1 MLIDP
6 SDLKSDLDLLEGIEK
21 ASTRLVTQAI
31 VDFREEAAAIF
42 SSETD
47 LVQDFAED
55 ITREALDQL
64 GVSRIP
70 QRLYGKID
78 YKRARYVFHPDY
90 AVRQALFVDSKAE
103 QSSGQSTATLQ
114 TAQTSM
120 TIMQIRSGQPVTVKG
135 ELDAVIHTELGKF
148 LSTTIFV
155 KYNYDEESSGARTL
169 GSVTVACVPH
179 AFLQSRYNPDP
190 LNTFWGAGRNSQ
202 LRGERFRVRLV
213 FKALAERAKWRVQSI
228 PMSPASFAWTE

>member
-6 SDLKSDLDLLEGIEK
+6 ADLESDLDTLEGIER

-31 VDFREEAAAIF
+31 VDFRDEASAIF
-42 SSETD
+42 GRERD
-47 LVQDFAED
+47 LPQDFAED
-55 ITREALDQL
+55 ITREALDQM

-90 AVRQALFVDSKAE
+90 ALRQALFVDSKAE
-103 QSSGQSTATLQ
+103 KTSGASTATLQ

-120 TIMQIRSGQPVTVKG
+120 KIMHVRAGSAVEVQGTLEPV
-135 ELDAVIHTELGKF
+135 IQTEIGNF

-155 KYNYDEESSGARTL
+155 KYNYDEDAAGSKALESITI
-169 GSVTVACVPH
+169 ACVPH
-179 AFLQSRYNPDP
+179 GFLQGRYNPDAE
-190 LNTFWGAGRNSQ
+190 NTFWRAGRNAPS
-202 LRGERFRVRLV
+202 LGEAFRVRAV
-213 FKALAERAKWRVQSI
+213 FRLLAERAAWRVQRVPTLPEAFLWS
-228 PMSPASFAWTE
+228 E

>member
-6 SDLKSDLDLLEGIEK
+6 SELKSDLDTLEGIEK

-31 VDFREEAAAIF
+31 VDFRDEAAAIF
-42 SSETD
+42 GRETD
-47 LVQDFAED
+47 LPQDFAED

-90 AVRQALFVDSKAE
+90 ALRQALFVDSKAE
-103 QSSGQSTATLQ
+103 KTSGRATATLQ

-120 TIMQIRSGQPVTVKG
+120 TIMLIIGGSPVRVEG
-135 ELDAVIHTELGKF
+135 DLEPVIQTEVGSF

-155 KYNYDEESSGARTL
+155 KYNYEGDSLSLKTL
-169 GSVTVACVPH
+169 TSITVACVPH
-179 AFLQSRYNPDP
+179 SFLQKRYNPNPND
-190 LNTFWGAGRNSQ
+190 TFWGKGRDAPT
-202 LRGERFRVRLV
+202 LGESFRVRLV
-213 FKALAERAKWRVQSI
+213 FRKLAKLANWRVQQI
-228 PMSPASFAWTE
+228 PMSPNEFVWEE